1 MNVETLVPRLFFSIV
16 RSWKAQR
23 LATCGTCAYAMHNM
37 QALHEYLRHIVQL
50 SLRSLRTE
58 EKVSCVSDFDNA
70 FIHGAIDSWYGSKE
84 AFTQFVQGPLREELC
99 DLLPSPHL
107 SWTYV
112 AFMVSSAVSYRLEL
126 LLSIWRAGA
135 DADVLLIYVLVS
147 AGVVFG
153 WLWPSCNGLFF
164 LCDKTCTI
172 CTTRSSSKTWLLNWG
187 KTFVVAMVFAGSLI
201 VAEALSIFVLQ
212 SR

>member
-1 MNVETLVPRLFFSIV
+1 MELV
-16 RSWKAQR
+16 
-23 LATCGTCAYAMHNM
+23 HM
-37 QALHEYLRHIVQL
+37 QCIICKLCMKLRHIMQL
-50 SLRSLRTE
+50 SLRTE

-84 AFTQFVQGPLREELC
+84 AFTQFVRGPLREELC

-126 LLSIWRAGA
+126 LLSISRAGA

-147 AGVVFG
+147 AGLVFG
-153 WLWPSCNGLFF
+153 WLWPSFNGLFF

-172 CTTRSSSKTWLLNWG
+172 CTTRSSSISSKTWLLDWG
-187 KTFVVAMVFAGSLI
+187 KTFVVAIVFAGSLI
-201 VAEALSIFVLQ
+201 VAEALSILVLQ
-212 SR
+212 SQ